1 MRRILLACLLI
12 LGATTALATS
22 PYSLDRTG
30 VLWTAF
36 ADPQGLVL
44 TGQRDGTQV
53 VRSVVP
59 FPVAIAGTSDTNIQ
73 VAADDLTG
81 KVAVVWQRNWSATA
95 TELMLAVWSGG
106 NWERVEHISQDLA
119 TNPRNPAVRLTAV
132 STTVPDPDN
141 PTDPSKA
148 TLVQDSFVHVAWWE
162 GADQGHGSYA
172 LLRLT
177 ADAGDASA
185 LAVQDLSAYSK
196 LGLACEV
203 PVPATTLEHP
213 VFASQ
218 DAITH
223 AQLLVGSQQ
232 LCLLQ
237 VLEVHFTLDPDTGA
251 IHNRRRHAPIFGVV
265 EAFPLNRDF
274 SMEGTRVILGAN
286 LNPVAYRVSGGAVQ
300 YVTFANS
307 SWSPVHTL
315 ALTDTLSMDQAIPL
329 VENLAR

>member
-1 MRRILLACLLI
+1 M
-12 LGATTALATS
+12 
-22 PYSLDRTG
+22 
-30 VLWTAF
+30 
-36 ADPQGLVL
+36 
-44 TGQRDGTQV
+44 
-53 VRSVVP
+53 
-59 FPVAIAGTSDTNIQ
+59 
-73 VAADDLTG
+73 
-81 KVAVVWQRNWSATA
+81 
-95 TELMLAVWSGG
+95 
-106 NWERVEHISQDLA
+106 
-119 TNPRNPAVRLTAV
+119 
-132 STTVPDPDN
+132 
-141 PTDPSKA
+141 
-148 TLVQDSFVHVAWWE
+148 
-162 GADQGHGSYA
+162 
-172 LLRLT
+172 T

-185 LAVQDLSAYSK
+185 LAVQDLDAYSRI
-196 LGLACEV
+196 GLACDV

-251 IHNRRRHAPIFGVV
+251 IHNRRRHTPIFGVV

-300 YVTFANS
+300 YVTFANN

-315 ALTDTLSMDQAIPL
+315 ALTDSLSMDQAIPL